1 MSSVVPLFFG
11 SPLVVMLRELVEID
25 NPNRT
30 EHGPATSSVS
40 ILLGIFRA
48 VQKARDLA
56 DSDITN
62 VRLLAIA

>member
-1 MSSVVPLFFG
+1 MFFLFVG

-30 EHGPATSSVS
+30 EHGPTTSYVS

-48 VQKARDLA
+48 VQKAQDLA
-56 DSDITN
+56 DSDITH
-62 VRLLAIA
+62 VCLTVIA